1 MLGRSEFDPPAKLFD
16 VSLTFNPRPLE
27 DYLHNVGKDMLKFSR
42 QIATL
47 MDDVKVIRGTLHGFQ
62 TDTTETLD
70 RLNKVAS
77 AHEAQLRTVQQ
88 QSTQTVG
95 TAQFNTTV
103 GQLREQV
110 KTLEVQVAK
119 IEGPNSKRTLEVFEK
134 MVEDWVGQWSKVTL
148 QRDLDTREQRAQ
160 EFARHQIERET
171 SNVTTQLNTAIAAV
185 RKEMTERASIEQFR
199 HFSDQMKDRQMTE
212 KERVDERL
220 SAADAEQEKHRQHI
234 ADAIRAMDARIG
246 TMHAN
251 IAPFFEYDPANPSP
265 AVAQQQR
272 PGGAVPSAPVAT
284 TKPVAVLTP
293 ETVPVTTVAMERV
306 VDLAAALD
314 GNPQGPQTLHLM
326 KSPAFVLFRQQVL
339 EEVQARLVAARR
351 VQVKESEALFQG
363 VNHDLRQRTTPER
376 VIEIIR
382 QQQDTQTPVL
392 IASLQARVA
401 EIDRAKVAREEMHE
415 GLRAKGDAHTVEQ
428 KADKVKVQEA
438 VSACNARCEA
448 LERAFAM
455 HQSER
460 EEFRDV
466 LKDVV
471 YTHRRQQVTSGVV
484 SAASVGGAMTSPLGR
499 SGSRTTGA
507 VGASPAV
514 PGGGPVMRSGGVD
527 SSLSLPAISSPRQP
541 LNMVPYPPGA
551 LDSTAIVDP
560 RPTGRQSQPTSND
573 ATDARGSRASGRI
586 SKQASVVSLPPNQD
600 VAARGDDTIDFVR
613 RRDAVPPASS
623 GGATPGQATAMPSVA
638 VPTPLPVAA
647 AARTASRVTSRS
659 QATVKWPL

>member
-1 MLGRSEFDPPAKLFD
+1 
-16 VSLTFNPRPLE
+16 
-27 DYLHNVGKDMLKFSR
+27 
-42 QIATL
+42 
-47 MDDVKVIRGTLHGFQ
+47 
-62 TDTTETLD
+62 
-70 RLNKVAS
+70 
-77 AHEAQLRTVQQ
+77 
-88 QSTQTVG
+88 
-95 TAQFNTTV
+95 
-103 GQLREQV
+103 
-110 KTLEVQVAK
+110 
-119 IEGPNSKRTLEVFEK
+119 
-134 MVEDWVGQWSKVTL
+134 
-148 QRDLDTREQRAQ
+148 
-160 EFARHQIERET
+160 
-171 SNVTTQLNTAIAAV
+171 
-185 RKEMTERASIEQFR
+185 
-199 HFSDQMKDRQMTE
+199 
-212 KERVDERL
+212 
-220 SAADAEQEKHRQHI
+220 
-234 ADAIRAMDARIG
+234 
-246 TMHAN
+246 
-251 IAPFFEYDPANPSP
+251 
-265 AVAQQQR
+265 
-272 PGGAVPSAPVAT
+272 
-284 TKPVAVLTP
+284 
-293 ETVPVTTVAMERV
+293 
-306 VDLAAALD
+306 
-314 GNPQGPQTLHLM
+314 
-326 KSPAFVLFRQQVL
+326 VLFRQQVL

-527 SSLSLPAISSPRQP
+527 SSLSLPAIGSPRQP
-541 LNMVPYPPGA
+541 LNLVPYPPGA

-613 RRDAVPPASS
+613 RRDAVPPASGQDS
-623 GGATPGQATAMPSVA
+623 FSRHLAHPGDREVA
-638 VPTPLPVAA
+638 PVKSAVVQESA
-647 AARTASRVTSRS
+647 HRS
-659 QATVKWPL
+659 TVA